1 MVFTASHLFF
11 NKKCRYV
18 LSINT
23 NISNSFRYTK
33 HAASNILSGSLC
45 KSNRKS
51 QRHIGEPV
59 QIQLKM
65 SASYQGACA
74 NPTERVRAKSGSL
87 CKSNRQSQRH
97 IGKPVQIQQKE
108 SASYQGDCA
117 NPTERVSVISG
128 SLCKSNKKCQR
139 HIREPVQIQQTE
151 SASYW
156 EACANPTERVSV
168 ISGRLCESNRKSQ
181 RHRLMYTLWVTSYL
195 GLARIIYTC
204 HIYIRGGQLSKY
216 PEM

>member
-59 QIQLKM
+59 QIQQKE

-74 NPTERVRAKSGSL
+74 NPTK
-87 CKSNRQSQRH
+87 N
-97 IGKPVQIQQKE
+97 
-108 SASYQGDCA
+108 
-117 NPTERVSVISG
+117 VSVISG
-128 SLCKSNKKCQR
+128 SLCKSNRKSQGQ
-139 HIREPVQIQQTE
+139 IREPVQIQQTE
-151 SASYW
+151 SASYR